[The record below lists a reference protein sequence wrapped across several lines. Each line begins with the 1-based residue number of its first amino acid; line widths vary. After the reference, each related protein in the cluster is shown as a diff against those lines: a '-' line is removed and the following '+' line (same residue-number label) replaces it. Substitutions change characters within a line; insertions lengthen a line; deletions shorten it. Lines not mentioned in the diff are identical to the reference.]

1 MLSFS
6 KSEKEF
12 DLQYQYG
19 MVSKVYEGR
28 DNLIR
33 KVDVD
38 YQNSTEGVKRS
49 TQRGV
54 RDLVI
59 IHSVDELDIY
69 EILHELVQSSD

>member
-1 MLSFS
+1 M
-6 KSEKEF
+6 
-12 DLQYQYG
+12 QYQYG
-19 MVSKVYEGR
+19 LVSKVYEGR

>member
-1 MLSFS
+1 
-6 KSEKEF
+6 
-12 DLQYQYG
+12 